1 MRLAAI
7 ASAALLALAPGQRLR
22 RGATGHR
29 IVGVLGVEALPDE
42 VPAFLRD
49 PAVAT
54 EIGELAREPDR
65 SKSAGRIHDSDRDA
79 AHFIDVDDA
88 GLVMGGPALAGRR

>member
-1 MRLAAI
+1 MRLVAAI
-7 ASAALLALAPGQRLR
+7 MAAGLVLAPGQALAW
-22 RGATGHR
+22 GATGHR

-42 VPAFLRD
+42 VPAFLRN

-65 SKSAGRIHDSDRDA
+65 S
-79 AHFIDVDDA
+79 
-88 GLVMGGPALAGRR
+88 